1 MRLYG
6 DKWLKAHWLFLWMAL
21 CVVSCDSHM
30 QDGTF
35 AASYQNEIKV
45 YDGSSY
51 HVAYT
56 VIDNYIYND
65 SVVRQRVGVIKGD
78 RIYDDYPY
86 WHSYYIYIIRD
97 NNVYEN
103 SSSRLI
109 YTIRDDKI
117 YDGSSFKLEYSLK
130 YPSPPYP
137 YSQSI
142 GIYKDD
148 SDSSLVCSIRGGKVY
163 IGNTNMLI
171 YTIRGNKV
179 YKKDSY
185 SFADIEYTLSSSA
198 IYYGETSS
206 IAYTRKD
213 HNIYKGRTDTVE
225 YVWR

>member
-1 MRLYG
+1 MRFYR
-6 DKWLKAHWLFLWMAL
+6 DIWLKAHWLFSWMAL

-30 QDGTF
+30 QDDTF
-35 AASYQNEIKV
+35 SASYHNEITV
-45 YDGSSY
+45 YEGSSY

-56 VIDNYIYND
+56 VIDNDIYND
-65 SVVRQRVGVIKGD
+65 SVIRQRVGVIKGD

-86 WHSYYIYIIRD
+86 WHSYYTIRD

-117 YDGSSFKLEYSLK
+117 YENFPYKLKYSLK

-142 GIYKDD
+142 SIYKDD
-148 SDSSLVCSIRGGKVY
+148 SDSSLVYAIRDGKVY
-163 IGNTNMLI
+163 IGNTNTLI

-185 SFADIEYTLSSSA
+185 SFADIEYTLSSST